1 MPRATL
7 LPVEISP
14 PGVATALPGGATLQ
28 PGRTA
33 RPLRI
38 AAQLP
43 GATPPPEATP
53 LPRGAPLPGSAPP
66 LRITQLLGELPG
78 ELPMPGGTKPP
89 PGRAAGSARG
99 DTERTLQRKM
109 KLLRKSMLVLLPAL
123 MRATDPQLTG
133 SHLPPG
139 RSALSALG
147 VTVRRDRGSPGSQ
160 VYTTDEWPPPS
171 HRAKEGRPKELSLP
185 PPVGSARG
193 SSSETGK
200 AGEIEGTKPL
210 RHRRPQ
216 TEDCAKPWPA
226 TTCLEREKIR
236 RSRNHM
242 RGRGGGAQPLAG
254 AARGDSLLAA
264 GRWFLL
270 APLPWEPPMHLGSAE
285 PTSGLGRLAERSRGV
300 TKP

>member
-1 MPRATL
+1 
-7 LPVEISP
+7 
-14 PGVATALPGGATLQ
+14 
-28 PGRTA
+28 
-33 RPLRI
+33 
-38 AAQLP
+38 
-43 GATPPPEATP
+43 
-53 LPRGAPLPGSAPP
+53 
-66 LRITQLLGELPG
+66 
-78 ELPMPGGTKPP
+78 
-89 PGRAAGSARG
+89 
-99 DTERTLQRKM
+99 
-109 KLLRKSMLVLLPAL
+109 MLVLLPAL

-160 VYTTDEWPPPS
+160 VYTTEEWPPPS

-236 RSRNHM
+236 RSRDHM
-242 RGRGGGAQPLAG
+242 R
-254 AARGDSLLAA
+254 AARE
-264 GRWFLL
+264 RRRR
-270 APLPWEPPMHLGSAE
+270 
-285 PTSGLGRLAERSRGV
+285 PTASRGH
-300 TKP
+300 

>member
-66 LRITQLLGELPG
+66 LRITQLLGAILLPG

-89 PGRAAGSARG
+89 PGRATPLSRGAAPPSEETLPNGATPPPGALPHRHLARPLRGSG
-99 DTERTLQRKM
+99 QRNEIQSLKGIPPQREAAPREEAQRLRETDPSKEIRIWKGTPLCKM
-109 KLLRKSMLVLLPAL
+109 KLLMKSMLVLLPAL
-123 MRATDPQLTG
+123 MRAADPQLKG
-133 SHLPPG
+133 SHLPPR

-147 VTVRRDRGSPGSQ
+147 VTVQRNRGSPGSP
-160 VYTTDEWPPPS
+160 VYTTDEWPLPS
-171 HRAKEGRPKELSLP
+171 HTAKEGRPKELSPRRDLP
-185 PPVGSARG
+185 EAPA
-193 SSSETGK
+193 
-200 AGEIEGTKPL
+200 
-210 RHRRPQ
+210 
-216 TEDCAKPWPA
+216 AKQA
-226 TTCLEREKIR
+226 KRE
-236 RSRNHM
+236 
-242 RGRGGGAQPLAG
+242 RGRGQ
-254 AARGDSLLAA
+254 SH
-264 GRWFLL
+264 F
-270 APLPWEPPMHLGSAE
+270 
-285 PTSGLGRLAERSRGV
+285 V
-300 TKP
+300 TATH